1 MHACIPEVVMLLV
14 LIMGADS
21 ADGIVLLVIMNRGV

>member
-1 MHACIPEVVMLLV
+1 MHACIQEVVMLLV

-21 ADGIVLLVIMNRGV
+21 ADGIVLMVIVNWGM